1 MVIRSDHDRFVVT
14 FATHVH
20 LYLESMEGFH
30 FGRYMIN
37 IYQVHHIKSIAFVF
51 FSSLGVGKQLHPG
64 EIKSLLPPRSLVV

>member
-20 LYLESMEGFH
+20 LYLETMEGFH

-37 IYQVHHIKSIAFVF
+37 IHQVHHIQPLPLRLCSA
-51 FSSLGVGKQLHPG
+51 LGGGK
-64 EIKSLLPPRSLVV
+64 KM